1 MLLPFLYLSL
11 KEERKTFYTH
21 FDSSVPSK
29 SAHLLSITKM
39 RKMLL
44 LQRKIPCNI
53 SQQKYFNR
61 SKTVFGYFGPI
72 LTKKNNDF
80 EIFLLTLS

>member
-53 SQQKYFNR
+53 SQQKYF
-61 SKTVFGYFGPI
+61 GPI

-80 EIFLLTLS
+80 EIFLLALS